1 MLPWSRTI
9 APRMAKLMTD
19 VAEGELHGAIQA
31 IEQVSSVEV
40 VIAVRP
46 RLRRWLVPHLIVA
59 ALVMILV
66 LVFVLFSEA
75 YEFALWSIALIP
87 VLAALAGG
95 MIVEA
100 IAPLERALTPAGVR
114 DEIVRDAARAT
125 FYELGVHNTKG
136 RTGVLVFIAVREQR
150 VLLVGDLA
158 IAARLG
164 AKGLARHADL
174 LSAQIRAGGE
184 ALGRTLGQLAGE
196 YGAALPRAADDVNE
210 LADLVS
216 VRRGARRFRGSVR

>member
-1 MLPWSRTI
+1 
-9 APRMAKLMTD
+9 MARFMTE
-19 VAEGELHGAIQA
+19 VAESELRSAIQA
-31 IEQVSSVEV
+31 IEQVSSTEV

-46 RLRRWLVPHLIVA
+46 RLRRWLVPHVIVA
-59 ALVMILV
+59 GAVMLLV
-66 LVFVLFSEA
+66 LAFVLFSDD
-75 YEFALWSIALIP
+75 YEFALWSIAVIP
-87 VLAALAGG
+87 LLAALAGG

-100 IAPLERALTPAGVR
+100 IAPLERALMFRGVR

-158 IAARLG
+158 IVARLG
-164 AKGLARHADL
+164 AKGLARHADA
-174 LSAQIRAGGE
+174 LSAQIPAGGE
-184 ALGRTLGQLAGE
+184 ALGRTLAQLAGE

-210 LADLVS
+210 LGDLVS
-216 VRRGARRFRGSVR
+216 ARRGARRFRGSVR

>member
-1 MLPWSRTI
+1 
-9 APRMAKLMTD
+9 MAKLMTD
-19 VAEGELHGAIQA
+19 IAEGELHRAIQA
-31 IEQVSSVEV
+31 IEQVSSAEV

-46 RLRRWLVPHLIVA
+46 RLRRWLIPHLVVA
-59 ALVMILV
+59 AIVMLLV
-66 LVFVLFSEA
+66 LAFVLFSDA
-75 YEFALWSIALIP
+75 YEFALWSIAVTPL
-87 VLAALAGG
+87 LAAIAGG
-95 MIVEA
+95 MLVEA
-100 IAPLERALTPAGVR
+100 IAPLDRALTPAAVR
-114 DEIVRDAARAT
+114 DELVRDAGRAT

-150 VLLVGDLA
+150 VLLIGDLA

-164 AKGLARHADL
+164 HKGLARQAEL
-174 LSAQIRAGGE
+174 LSAQIPAGGE
-184 ALGRTLGQLAGE
+184 ALARALARLAGE